1 MFNFWEV
8 IVLIMYA
15 SNVIYAL
22 SLHLNG
28 KASKTSFIAS
38 VLSFAIMVYI
48 LFQAGLFRGA

>member
-8 IVLIMYA
+8 VVLIMYA

-22 SLHLNG
+22 SQHLNG
-28 KASKTSFIAS
+28 KMSKTGVVAS

-48 LFQAGLFRGA
+48 LFQAGLFRG

>member
-22 SLHLNG
+22 SQHLNG
-28 KASKTSFIAS
+28 KMSKTGVVAS

-48 LFQAGLFRGA
+48 LFQAGLFRG

>member
-22 SLHLNG
+22 SQHLNG
-28 KASKTSFIAS
+28 KMSKTGVVAS
-38 VLSFAIMVYI
+38 VLSLSLIHI
-48 LFQAGLFRGA
+48 